1 MAEKEL
7 ARLTE
12 RNEYLSKEVE
22 DYSTSLKDKMQ
33 LRSDVVDELK
43 KNFLSEFQKSVK

>member
-22 DYSTSLKDKMQ
+22 DYATSLKDQMQ
-33 LRSDVVDELK
+33 LRSDVVQELK
-43 KNFLSEFQKSVK
+43 KNFLSEF

>member
-12 RNEYLSKEVE
+12 RNHFLAKEVQ
-22 DYSTSLKDKMQ
+22 DYASSLKDQLQ
-33 LRSDVVDELK
+33 LREEVMDELK
-43 KNFLSEFQKSVK
+43 KNFLSDF